1 MTTTTDSKQYTES
14 QYKRMYYSVL
24 NERDH
29 LRSKIVSLETKIRS
43 LENKRKPKHIVD
55 LPIDI
60 QILKNIVESRLS
72 ISLDLKCR
80 RSEIVIG
87 RAMYYKVLRMF
98 TLLSL
103 NEMASTL
110 ALLHDH
116 ATVINSLNKHDD
128 WYEFDRMYKRKFDE
142 IINEIKNEKEK
153 VQNLQQTI

>member
-29 LRSKIVSLETKIRS
+29 LRLKIVSLETKIRS

-72 ISLDLKCR
+72 LSLDLKCR

-128 WYEFDRMYKRKFDE
+128 WYEFDKLYKRKFDE